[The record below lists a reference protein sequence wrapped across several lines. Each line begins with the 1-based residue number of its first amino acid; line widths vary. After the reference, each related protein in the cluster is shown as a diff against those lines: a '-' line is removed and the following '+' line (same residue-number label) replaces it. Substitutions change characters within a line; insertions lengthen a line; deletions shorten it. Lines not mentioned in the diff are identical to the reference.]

1 MELSSNFLLCG
12 AKDQSLFSPVS
23 WSNESIDRGVPD
35 DKPGN
40 KRRENHTV
48 YNERFAW
55 WLGAYRYYL
64 FLSFLPMLFYTTS
77 RGNTTVSPAS
87 GYSKATVFKN
97 HFFYQKAAAYRA
109 EGGQVVAGVGQ
120 RSFVK

>member
-1 MELSSNFLLCG
+1 M
-12 AKDQSLFSPVS
+12 D
-23 WSNESIDRGVPD
+23 WGVPD

-77 RGNTTVSPAS
+77 RGNTTVNGLVFQEDSNARKK
-87 GYSKATVFKN
+87 YSAKEKV
-97 HFFYQKAAAYRA
+97 RIVL
-109 EGGQVVAGVGQ
+109 EGLRGEERISMLRITQISKICQ
-120 RSFVK
+120 REGIHQNMYYKWSNRQNT